1 MVVEILSGGGT
12 ILVTNMGER
21 AILVMKFSSL
31 GALLSS
37 QLSYVAKISPA
48 NKFRAEADDYGF
60 LEEIGRGIRKNYASN
75 LEMTENA
82 IFPSFY
88 VTSL

>member
-37 QLSYVAKISPA
+37 QLSYVAKIGPA
-48 NKFRAEADDYGF
+48 NKFRAEGDNYVF
-60 LEEIGRGIRKNYASN
+60 L
-75 LEMTENA
+75 
-82 IFPSFY
+82 
-88 VTSL
+88 

>member
-1 MVVEILSGGGT
+1 MSDFSGKRFFFRHFP
-12 ILVTNMGER
+12 I
-21 AILVMKFSSL
+21 
-31 GALLSS
+31 S
-37 QLSYVAKISPA
+37 QLSYVAKIGPA